1 MTKTIQL
8 NGKTTAI
15 EAATVIA
22 LIEELN
28 IKGAP
33 RGIAVAVNGAVVPR
47 ASWPARNLAAG
58 DEIEIVRAAQGG

>member
-1 MTKTIQL
+1 MTKTVRL
-8 NGKTTAI
+8 NGKATAI

-47 ASWPARNLAAG
+47 TSWPARDLAAG
-58 DEIEIVRAAQGG
+58 DEIEIVRATQGG